1 MSVSIEINI
10 TSDPKMLSVLRGAI
24 APICKLGGFDIDSCT
39 KIVLAVDEAVSNIMR
54 HAYSGSDDKP
64 ISARFNLTPT
74 KMEIVLH
81 DFGKS
86 VDPSKI
92 KSRALDEV
100 RPGGLGVHIMKTVMD
115 KVVYKNGTKD
125 GNYLILEKVLPKEAK
140 SGS

>member
-1 MSVSIEINI
+1 MSVSIEIQI
-10 TSDPKMLSVLRGAI
+10 TSDPKMLSILRGAI
-24 APICKLGGFDIDSCT
+24 APICKLGGFDNDSCT
-39 KIVLAVDEAVSNIMR
+39 KIILAVDEAVSNIMR
-54 HAYSGSDDKP
+54 HAYCGEEDKS
-64 ISARFNLTPT
+64 ISVRFSLSSN

-86 VDPSKI
+86 VDPQKI
-92 KSRALDEV
+92 KSRNLNEV

-125 GNYLILEKVLPKEAK
+125 GNYLILEKLLPKGAK